1 MIMKTSQREL
11 LCLKGLLETFDQYT
25 GLRINYAKS
34 CLVPLNMSEEK
45 AELLAG
51 VFGCKIQGMPFTY
64 LGLPMG
70 TTSLEWNIMPL

>member
-51 VFGCKIQGMPFTY
+51 VFGCKIQ
-64 LGLPMG
+64 
-70 TTSLEWNIMPL
+70 